1 MVNAWLVTRTDG
13 TTKTI
18 VGESYI
24 AGSLA
29 TDLVV
34 INEVGAP
41 VATFS
46 AGTWRAIAVVSP
58 NAVPPD
64 TSANTA
70 YQSVITAAD
79 PNVAGTYLNS
89 RSIFNGP
96 NG

>member
-24 AGSLA
+24 AGSFD

-34 INEVGAP
+34 IDEVGAP
-41 VATFS
+41 VETFE
-46 AGTWRAIAVVSP
+46 AGTWSAIAVVSP

-64 TSANTA
+64 TSVSTS
-70 YQSVITAAD
+70 YQSVITASD
-79 PNVAGTYLNS
+79 PNVPGTYLNS